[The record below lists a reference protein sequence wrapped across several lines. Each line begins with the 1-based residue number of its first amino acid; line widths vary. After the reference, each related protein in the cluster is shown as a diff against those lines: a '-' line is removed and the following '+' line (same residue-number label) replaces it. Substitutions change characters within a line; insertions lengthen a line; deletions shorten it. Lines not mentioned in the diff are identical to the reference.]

1 MIKMDL
7 DQNIPNIFCN
17 LHQIQQVLFNV
28 FSNARYAL
36 NERYKKTNSEKIIDI
51 CDRLI
56 SRENRK
62 FVRLTITDRGTG
74 IKHDILDR
82 LMDPFFSTKPSG
94 QGTGLG
100 LSISHGLV
108 KDNGGYF
115 TISSTWKSHTTVTI
129 DLPVRNGKQTG
140 YTQKEKK

>member
-1 MIKMDL
+1 MKDI
-7 DQNIPNIFCN
+7 
-17 LHQIQQVLFNV
+17 
-28 FSNARYAL
+28 
-36 NERYKKTNSEKIIDI
+36 KKTNSEKIIDI